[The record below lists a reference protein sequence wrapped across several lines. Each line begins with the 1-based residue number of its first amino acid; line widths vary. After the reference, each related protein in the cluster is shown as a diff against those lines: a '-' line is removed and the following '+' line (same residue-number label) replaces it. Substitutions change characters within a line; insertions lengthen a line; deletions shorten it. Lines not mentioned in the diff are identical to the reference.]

1 MPNTIDLIGQALEKN
16 PVDFAD
22 TFSQLIS
29 QKAADA
35 VAEKKV
41 ELAQSIYG
49 DPETD
54 TADDDSDDIDF
65 DIDFDD
71 LDDLDYGEDS
81 DD

>member
-41 ELAQSIYG
+41 EMAQNMYAE
-49 DPETD
+49 PEET
-54 TADDDSDDIDF
+54 TDDDDDIDF